1 MTLGESDRAV
11 FAAIADIIVPAW
23 ERMPAASAVG
33 VHTDLLDTVLRA
45 RPDLAD
51 GVHQAIEHCR
61 DREPSEAVNSLYREN
76 RAAFDTFTL
85 AVTGGYYMA
94 DKVRVLLGYPGQESP
109 EYDPYETAQYLT
121 DGILERV
128 TRRGS
133 IYRPTPR

>member
-1 MTLGESDRAV
+1 MTLSESDREV
-11 FAAIADIIVPAW
+11 FAGIADVIVPAW
-23 ERMPAASAVG
+23 ERMPSASAVG
-33 VHTDLLDTVLRA
+33 VHTHLLDTVLRA

-51 GVHQAIEHCR
+51 GVRKAIEHCR
-61 DREPSEAVNSLYREN
+61 NRESSGAVNSLYREN
-76 RAAFDTFTL
+76 RAVFDAFTL

-94 DKVRVLLGYPGQESP
+94 DKVRALIGYPGQESP

-128 TRRGS
+128 TRRGA

>member
-1 MTLGESDRAV
+1 MTLSDSDRAV
-11 FAAIADIIVPAW
+11 FAAIADIIIPAW
-23 ERMPAASAVG
+23 ERMPAASTVG
-33 VHTDLLDTVLRA
+33 VHTDLLDAVLRA

-51 GVHQAIEHCR
+51 GVRETIEHCR
-61 DREPSEAVNSLYREN
+61 DREPSEAVNSLYREK

-128 TRRGS
+128 TRRGA
-133 IYRPTPR
+133 IYRSTPR

>member
-1 MTLGESDRAV
+1 MTLSENDRAV
-11 FAAIADIIVPAW
+11 FAGIADVIVPAW

-33 VHTDLLDTVLRA
+33 VHTHLLDTVLRV

-51 GVHQAIEHCR
+51 DVCAAIEFCR
-61 DREPSEAVNSLYREN
+61 NREPSKAVNSLYREK
-76 RAAFDTFTL
+76 RAVFDAFTL

-94 DKVRVLLGYPGQESP
+94 DEVRALIGYPGQVSP
-109 EYDPYETAQYLT
+109 EYNPRETAQYLT

-128 TRRGS
+128 TRRGA

>member
-1 MTLGESDRAV
+1 MTLSQSDRDV
-11 FAAIADIIVPAW
+11 FAGIADVIVPAW
-23 ERMPAASAVG
+23 ERMPAASTVG
-33 VHTDLLDTVLRA
+33 VHTDLLDTVLRV

-51 GVHQAIEHCR
+51 GVRQAIEHCR
-61 DREPSEAVNSLYREN
+61 NREPSEAVNSLYREK
-76 RAAFDTFTL
+76 RAVFDTFTL

-94 DKVRVLLGYPGQESP
+94 DKVRALIGYPGQESP

-128 TRRGS
+128 TRRGA

>member
-1 MTLGESDRAV
+1 MTLSDSDRAV
-11 FAAIADIIVPAW
+11 FAAIADIIIPAW
-23 ERMPAASAVG
+23 ERMPAASTVG
-33 VHTDLLDTVLRA
+33 VHTDLLDAVLRA

-51 GVHQAIEHCR
+51 GVRQTIEHCR
-61 DREPSEAVNSLYREN
+61 DREPSEAVNSLYREK
-76 RAAFDTFTL
+76 RAAFDAFTL

-128 TRRGS
+128 TRRGA
-133 IYRPTPR
+133 IYRSTPR